1 MSEPS
6 ARQRLDIPRTSRF
19 RLTPRVDVEAVG
31 KFSESIARF
40 LGTGK
45 YLLIQTVIVIIWIA
59 FNLIAISLQFDPY
72 PFILL
77 NLAFS
82 TQAAYAAPLILL
94 AQNRQ
99 ENRDR
104 VSLEED
110 RRRAAQTKA
119 DTEFL
124 ARELAAL
131 RLAVGEVATRDYLRR
146 ELDELRTL
154 IAQQNGG
161 KGGSGK
167 RKAGKSRPPV
177 EENGTLGDPA
187 ADSGVAVDES
197 FHSPE
202 TLLRQ
207 PPPE

>member
-1 MSEPS
+1 MSES
-6 ARQRLDIPRTSRF
+6 TVRQRLDTPRISRL
-19 RLTPRVDVEAVG
+19 RLTPRMDVEAVG
-31 KFSESIARF
+31 RVSESIARF

-45 YLLIQTVIVIIWIA
+45 YLIIQTVFVIIWIA
-59 FNLIAISLQFDPY
+59 INLAAVSLRFDPY

-104 VSLEED
+104 VALEED

-146 ELDELRTL
+146 ELDELREL
-154 IAQQNGG
+154 LAAQGNG
-161 KGGSGK
+161 KSGSGK
-167 RKAGKSRPPV
+167 RKSGKARSTVNSENSAESVQV
-177 EENGTLGDPA
+177 EALA
-187 ADSGVAVDES
+187 Q
-197 FHSPE
+197 
-202 TLLRQ
+202 Q
-207 PPPE
+207 PPTD